1 MVNLLN
7 LGNVTSGYGTRR
19 APTKGA
25 STNHKGV
32 DIVLRNKSIPSV
44 LSGTVL
50 SSGYNSSAGNFIKI
64 KQSDGTIATYMHMA
78 AKSPYSAGDTVRE
91 GQTIGIMGSTGIST
105 GDHLHFQVEKNGA
118 IINPQTYLSSGV
130 VGSVSTNSTAFST
143 TGGESS
149 GGWLKETA
157 LDFVGHIITFV
168 VVLLVV
174 VLAVVFFTKAFEIKI
189 F

>member
-1 MVNLLN
+1 MVNLLSM
-7 LGNVTSGYGTRR
+7 GTVTSGYGTRR

-50 SSGYNSSAGNFIKI
+50 SSGYNSSAGNYIKI
-64 KQSDGTIATYMHMA
+64 RQSDGTIATYMHMA
-78 AKSPYSAGDTVRE
+78 AKSPFSAGDTVKE

-105 GDHLHFQVEKNGA
+105 GDHLHFQVERNGS
-118 IINPQTYLSSGV
+118 IINPQTYLSGGG
-130 VGSVSTNSTAFST
+130 VGSVSTNSTNFS

-157 LDFVGHIITFV
+157 LDFVGHVITFV